1 MRQLIAEFKAFA
13 FRGNLL
19 DLAVGIILGLAF
31 AAVVGALVDGV
42 LLQIVAAVFG
52 QPDFSGRTF
61 GLGEAHIRYG
71 LFLTQLVN
79 FLAVAVVLF
88 FVVRAVN
95 RIVRPRGAPEEPPET
110 RECPYCFSV
119 IPVAATRC
127 NGCTSAVEPVS
138 GR

>member
-1 MRQLIAEFKAFA
+1 VRQWIAEFKAFA

-31 AAVVGALVDGV
+31 AAVVQALVDGV
-42 LLQIVAAVFG
+42 LLQVVAAIFG
-52 QPDFSGRTF
+52 RPSFNSLSF
-61 GLGEAHIRYG
+61 GLGRADIQYG

-79 FLAVAVVLF
+79 FLSLAVALF

-95 RIVRPRGAPEEPPET
+95 RIVRPRGAPAEPPET
-110 RECPYCFSV
+110 RECPYCYSV

-127 NGCTSAVEPVS
+127 SGCTGAVEPIS

>member
-1 MRQLIAEFKAFA
+1 VRELIAEFKAFA

-19 DLAVGIILGLAF
+19 DLAAAVILGIAF
-31 AAVVGALVDGV
+31 AAVVDALVSGI
-42 LLQIVAAVFG
+42 LLQIVAAIFG
-52 QPDFSGRTF
+52 QPNFDGLSL
-61 GLGEAHIRYG
+61 GLGEADIRYG
-71 LFLTQLVN
+71 RFLTASLS

-95 RIVRPRGAPEEPPET
+95 RIMRPRGAPAEPPQT
-110 RECPYCFSV
+110 RECPYCYTV

-127 NGCTSAVEPVS
+127 SGCTGAVEPVS

>member
-1 MRQLIAEFKAFA
+1 LIAEFKSFA

-52 QPDFSGRTF
+52 QPDLSGRTF
-61 GLGEAHIRYG
+61 ELGEADIRYG
-71 LFLTQLVN
+71 LFLAQLVN

-88 FVVRAVN
+88 FFVRAVN
-95 RIVRPRGAPEEPPET
+95 RIVRPSGAPAEPPET
-110 RECPYCFSV
+110 RECPYCYSV
-119 IPVAATRC
+119 IPLAATRC
-127 NGCTSAVEPVS
+127 SSCTSAVEPVS

>member
-1 MRQLIAEFKAFA
+1 MRQWIAEFKAFA
-13 FRGNLL
+13 FRGNLI

-31 AAVVGALVDGV
+31 AAVVGALVNGI
-42 LLQIVAAVFG
+42 LLQIVAAIFG
-52 QPDFSGRTF
+52 QPNFNDLSF
-61 GLGEAHIRYG
+61 GLGRADIAYG

-79 FLAVAVVLF
+79 FLSVAVVLF

-110 RECPYCFSV
+110 RECPYCYSV

-127 NGCTSAVEPVS
+127 SGCTGAVEPVS

>member
-1 MRQLIAEFKAFA
+1 MRQLIAEFKSFA

-52 QPDFSGRTF
+52 QPSLSGLTF
-61 GLGEAHIRYG
+61 GLGEADIRYG
-71 LFLTQLVN
+71 LFLAQLVN

-88 FVVRAVN
+88 FFVRAVN
-95 RIVRPRGAPEEPPET
+95 RIVRPSGAPAELPET
-110 RECPYCFSV
+110 RECPYCYSV
-119 IPVAATRC
+119 IPLAATRC
-127 NGCTSAVEPVS
+127 SSCTSAVEPVS

>member
-1 MRQLIAEFKAFA
+1 VRQLIAEFKAFA
-13 FRGNLL
+13 FRGSLL

-31 AAVVGALVDGV
+31 AAVVQALVNGI
-42 LLQIVAAVFG
+42 LLQIVAAIFG
-52 QPDFSGRTF
+52 QPDFNGLSF
-61 GLGEAHIRYG
+61 GLGQADIHYG

-95 RIVRPRGAPEEPPET
+95 RIVRPRGAPAEPAET
-110 RECPYCFSV
+110 RECPYCYSV

-127 NGCTSAVEPVS
+127 SGCTGAVEPVS